1 MQQCKEL
8 EIPRAVFH
16 FLEKNEALWLFFFSD
31 KRTRIKTICLPL
43 RETYIVFPS
52 VYVRPSVRPCVRPC
66 VRPFVCN
73 AFLIRAIS
81 PRTFRAKNLQKI
93 RKITYL
99 LKLCNKK
106 SKFNFAKNF
115 GSFGQKTTFWICVL
129 SRPDLGNYKR

>member
-1 MQQCKEL
+1 MSPPAGDIYC
-8 EIPRAVFH
+8 
-16 FLEKNEALWLFFFSD
+16 FS
-31 KRTRIKTICLPL
+31 L
-43 RETYIVFPS
+43 RVCPS
-52 VYVRPSVRPCVRPC
+52 VRPC

-81 PRTFRAKNLQKI
+81 PRTFRAKNLQNI

-115 GSFGQKTTFWICVL
+115 GSFGQKTLFGIVFYPGQISVTIKDRDTKISCSVSKNIPIVQRQGQICKM
-129 SRPDLGNYKR
+129 SNFGRF